1 MTTPVDA
8 EGLTREMVDRIV
20 DRYRPLR
27 IIIFGSRGRG
37 DAGSD
42 SDVDLL
48 VVMPDGS
55 DRREAAIAIGAA
67 LADVSLAKDIIVTT
81 PGEIADRGHVVNTVL
96 RSALREGREPT
107 YWSDGQREAAERGA
121 LLRAYATCGGKGN

>member
-37 DAGSD
+37 DACSD

-96 RSALREGREPT
+96 RSALREGRVV
-107 YWSDGQREAAERGA
+107 YERP
-121 LLRAYATCGGKGN
+121 